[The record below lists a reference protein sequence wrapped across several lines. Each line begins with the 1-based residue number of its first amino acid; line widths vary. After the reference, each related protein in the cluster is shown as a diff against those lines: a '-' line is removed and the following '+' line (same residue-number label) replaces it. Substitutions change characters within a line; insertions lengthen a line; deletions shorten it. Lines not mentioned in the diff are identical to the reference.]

1 MNRRDFL
8 KRQAIWFLVPT
19 ISSCYLKNY
28 SIPCVIRSSNSRL
41 GHKLRATETAS
52 TIDTF
57 ENIGTVIVGGGIAG
71 LSAAYHLVQ
80 QGKTDF
86 ILLDPEIEM
95 GGNSCSGKNQYSS
108 YPLGAHYL
116 PIPSLENHYLI
127 EFLHKVGIIDGFDL
141 KGVPYYKEEYLCQS
155 PQERLLVNH
164 FWQDG
169 MIPDKGLTSNEK
181 QDIIDFF
188 TQMSDYQF
196 MKTSEGEFCF
206 QLPLRNSHFDE
217 PLLALDK
224 ITFKQWLIEHH
235 FTSLPLTW
243 YLNYCMRDDYGI
255 DCDEIA
261 ALIAIHYFAARRS
274 VSANDGVNSV
284 LTWPEGNHFL
294 ARKMRVSLPKQALR
308 NEHICLALD
317 KYEIDS
323 YQLQCF
329 DSKTNRRYTIIS
341 KHVILATPQFVNSYL
356 FKGSKLNIN
365 KPFVPEYTPWVVAT
379 LIVDEQFLQSDEIIH
394 WDNVWMSSKG
404 LGYIYAQHQHLEQ
417 VRGPR
422 VLTWYMPVQGLNG
435 KKAREFFQSK
445 SPDYWREFILT
456 DLSLAHSAIR
466 NYVRHIEVQQWGHAM
481 PKPIPGNYSKT
492 QEFQPSKAEQIYFA
506 HSDITGLSLF
516 EEAFEQGR
524 LAALQVQKS
533 IQHG

>member
-1 MNRRDFL
+1 MNRRSFL
-8 KRQAIWFLVPT
+8 KLQTLWFLGPVFFACN
-19 ISSCYLKNY
+19 IKNRK
-28 SIPCVIRSSNSRL
+28 IPCVLRSSNSRL
-41 GHKLRATETAS
+41 GHKLRLNEPVS
-52 TIDTF
+52 TIAAI
-57 ENIGTVIVGGGIAG
+57 EKVSTVIVGGGIAG

-80 QGKTDF
+80 QGITDF
-86 ILLDPEIEM
+86 ILLDPEKEM
-95 GGNSCSGKNQYSS
+95 GGNSCSGRNQYSS

-127 EFLHKVGIIDGFDL
+127 EFLHKAGVIDSFND
-141 KGVPYYKEEYLCQS
+141 KGVPFYKEEYLCQS

-169 MIPDKGLTSNEK
+169 MIPDKGLTTHEK
-181 QDIIDFF
+181 QEMVDFF
-188 TQMSDYQF
+188 ILMSDYQS

-206 QLPLRNSHFDE
+206 QLPIRNSHFDDS
-217 PLLALDK
+217 LLALDK
-224 ITFKQWLIEHH
+224 VTFKQWLIEQR
-235 FTSLPLTW
+235 FTSLPITW
-243 YLNYCMRDDYGI
+243 YLNYCMRDDYSI
-255 DCDEIA
+255 DCDEIS

-274 VSANDGVNSV
+274 VSANEGINSV

-294 ARKMRVSLPKQALR
+294 ARKMMAYLPKQALR
-308 NEHICLALD
+308 NEHICLTLD
-317 KYEIDS
+317 KYDTDT

-329 DSKTNRRYTIIS
+329 DAKSNRNYNIIS
-341 KHVILATPQFVNSYL
+341 RQVILATPQFVNAYL

-379 LIVDEQFLQSDEIIH
+379 LIVEEQFLESEEKIH

-404 LGYIYAQHQHLEQ
+404 LGYIYAQHQYLEQ

-422 VLTWYMPVQGLNG
+422 VLTWYMPLPGLNG
-435 KKAREFFQSK
+435 KKAREFFQSR
-445 SPDYWREFILT
+445 SLDYWREFILT
-456 DLSLAHSAIR
+456 DLSLAHSTIR
-466 NYVRHIEVQQWGHAM
+466 KYVRHIEVQQWGHAM
-481 PKPIPGNYSKT
+481 PKPIPGNYSKMK
-492 QEFQPSKAEQIYFA
+492 EFQLSTVEQIYFA

-533 IQHG
+533 IPYG